1 MTISENRH
9 KLIPSE
15 AQKAILQILAE
26 YYCLR
31 IPDIAHLFRRR
42 EPTPSDLRDARRNM
56 VALLAE
62 GLVTRHGYR
71 ELVDGA
77 VWGLSDNG
85 VIDYGG
91 KSFDE
96 QRLSTLEHE

>member
-9 KLIPSE
+9 KPFLPSE
-15 AQKAILQILAE
+15 THKAILELLAE

-31 IPDIAHLFRRR
+31 NEDIARILRRH

-56 VALLAE
+56 VALLSD

-71 ELVDGA
+71 QFVDGA
-77 VWGLSDNG
+77 VWGLSDKG
-85 VIDYGG
+85 VIEHGG

-96 QRLSTLEHE
+96 QRLST